1 MPQWYITEAS
11 FIMKKQLKIGP
22 MTLVAIVFVSCIIV
36 LLSGCKKQKDEGIY
50 VTTYDATEITE
61 NSALLRASVSVQN
74 DSITVTELGVCI
86 STSKWPT
93 TTDLHYSTTV
103 SNRPYRC
110 TVTDLQP
117 NTTYHVRAYV
127 VCSYSYSGGSLG
139 IRYGADKTF
148 RTFPLAYVDFGLP
161 SGTLWSTVNLGAEW
175 PEEYG
180 DYFAWGEIST
190 KNYFDWSTYDYS
202 TGNNHYLTKY
212 CTVSSYGR
220 FDNKVYLEVCDDA
233 ATEIWGEGWCIPT
246 KAQWEELRRYTSR
259 TITYEHGVQGMRFTR
274 YGESIFLPFAGC
286 YLEDELMD
294 KGDDGYYWSNQIER
308 DSPDCA
314 WYFELP
320 LEGRR
325 GAGYRSY
332 GQSIRPVWNPR

>member
-1 MPQWYITEAS
+1 MNKTLKTIAAIMMMALAVIAAGCGSKSSIKDTKNAEVENTNVENEA
-11 FIMKKQLKIGP
+11 
-22 MTLVAIVFVSCIIV
+22 VADPGEVKNVAEGDDYNGHAFVN
-36 LLSGCKKQKDEGIY
+36 L
-50 VTTYDATEITE
+50 
-61 NSALLRASVSVQN
+61 
-74 DSITVTELGVCI
+74 
-86 STSKWPT
+86 
-93 TTDLHYSTTV
+93 
-103 SNRPYRC
+103 
-110 TVTDLQP
+110 
-117 NTTYHVRAYV
+117 
-127 VCSYSYSGGSLG
+127 
-139 IRYGADKTF
+139 
-148 RTFPLAYVDFGLP
+148 GLP
-161 SGTLWSTVNLGAEW
+161 SGTLWSTVNIGAEW

-286 YLEDELMD
+286 YWEDELMD

-332 GQSIRPVWNPR
+332 GQSIRPVWNPY